1 MGNNTAEHVYEI
13 IVRRTPED
21 VWKALTDGE
30 MTQQYYFNTRVESD
44 WKTGSAFRFYDRDGG
59 LSSEGTVLEVTPQSH
74 LKTTWKP
81 AWLADNQPSTLAWD
95 VQSLGSSTLLKL
107 TQTDIDEATFE
118 SAQMGIGWVFILSSL
133 KSLLETGEALAVP
146 EIFG

>member
-1 MGNNTAEHVYEI
+1 MSNNTAEHVYEI
-13 IVRRTPED
+13 IVRSTLKD
-21 VWKALTDGE
+21 VWRALTDSK

-44 WKTGSAFRFYDRDGG
+44 WKPGSAFRYYNQEGG
-59 LSSEGTVLEVTPQSH
+59 LSSEGTILEITPQSH

-81 AWLADNQPSTLAWD
+81 AWLGDSQPSTISWD

-107 TQTDIDEATFE
+107 TQTDIDDATFE
-118 SAQMGIGWVFILSSL
+118 SAQMGIGWVFVLSSL